1 MVIRDEKGK
10 VTKVYPY
17 GSEEQLRYEQV
28 LEILFEEDKK
38 WLEKLLNKKKEE
50 KEQVNQILDEPD
62 KRIIRRT
69 DKRKAKRYNLSQTA
83 KIFNITR
90 QGLYCWIKK
99 GWVKP
104 RRDYRNYPVFTVFDI
119 EEIIKWRNTIEWAKN
134 Q

>member
-1 MVIRDEKGK
+1 MVIRDKKGK

-38 WLEKLLNKKKEE
+38 WLERLLNKKKEE
-50 KEQVNQILDEPD
+50 KEPVNQILDDSD
-62 KRIIRRT
+62 KKVIRRVKK
-69 DKRKAKRYNLSQTA
+69 KRAKRYNLTETA
-83 KIFNITR
+83 KILGITR

-104 RRDYRNYPVFTVFDI
+104 RCDYRSYPVFTVFDI
-119 EEIIKWRNTIEWAKN
+119 EEIIKWHNTIK
-134 Q
+134 